1 MLRGIVYGLAALLA
15 LACGLAAVGVRAQDP
30 VDPLTLELQSSRNL
44 CTAGTPTEISWEIAG
59 GVPPYT
65 LSIEGS
71 AVDVAAESH
80 RINCGAL
87 TEAEAT
93 DEDAPLAAKRVTA
106 TVTDSRGVQR
116 KASLDV
122 ARARP
127 LPAPTATARV
137 WPNPNAIAFEWPGA
151 RGSAPCDVEE
161 PFAVRWRRRGATE
174 WSHNLYQSSSQD
186 PCKVRLPIRGLE
198 EAVAYEASIAALRDP
213 IELNNPEALQW
224 TRAAQGT
231 TVTTPSGVT
240 VNATHNSV
248 TVRWNQQPS
257 AYWYTVSLAGPNGGL
272 STQLARDL
280 DEFAWRATANGMHE
294 VVFRHLPP
302 ATAFTVYV
310 GIPTTVHE
318 KRLSTKTRVQTK
330 AAPADWTPLPRG
342 AQNVRASATADSITV
357 RWDAPFVGADDRYEV
372 IVYHPHY
379 PSKPLFKWVYRNEFS
394 QGGLETGVTYR
405 VIIEHDGV
413 VKAPKEI
420 QVTTIAETP
429 GKARRTPPP
438 FEWWANG
445 RSTTPLLYLQLTSS
459 RDVCTAG
466 TLTELSWQI
475 AGGVPPYTLSVEGET
490 VDADAESHRINCGA
504 LTEAEAT
511 DEDAPLAAKQITATV
526 ADSRGVQREASLDV
540 ERARPLPAPMT
551 TPLITYGDAIV
562 TEWLTSDSKPDGA
575 TSLFLIRWR
584 PATSTEWS
592 YRTLEHTHDPLP
604 VVHLYLDGLGQ
615 GIDYRFEFAAMR
627 DHLETETPAALPWSR
642 RSTTTLAD
650 PTGLSA
656 TATHNTVTVTW
667 DAQPAATFFYVDL
680 DDLSDGYREVRDSEI
695 YTPTEYDGKAH
706 TVVFRNVPP
715 DHAYTVRVQVGSS
728 FRSQTPE
735 PLETTTTV
743 RTTLPPSGWTAP
755 HRGAQRVRSTATTNS
770 ITVAWDAPYPDAAE
784 DDYHLMLFHPTRSG
798 IRHERVYN
806 GTTTFTFDNLEP
818 GLTYR
823 VVIDHIAIVERPV
836 ELSVTTLPTSTSAL
850 HQAPLF
856 EWWANGKPA
865 TPPPYLKLTS
875 SRNLCTAGTL
885 TELSWQI
892 AGGVPPYTLSVE
904 GETVDVDADNLRIN
918 CGALPTD
925 PRTGELA
932 ASRTKTFRGSLRDSR
947 DVTATAIAPVTLTTP
962 PYLAADTALR
972 YETYDLTGAAAS
984 AGSYTFLTDA
994 TSAASVVTTYEGLRD
1009 GTAKLLLV
1017 HKADAQGVSRAT
1029 LYAAVAA
1036 GDLFEWRESYD
1047 CWVRYRVTEVRPDP
1061 SGAAARKL
1069 FGVERV
1075 SYAFTGCSGAIATD
1089 AAVLIAWGPLPDLGG
1104 PSLAAPLRHGP
1115 YQLVPEDWAGR
1126 VEEDPFRPWP
1136 GNSYNN
1142 PVHTAELAE
1151 ARRLPYWRD
1160 PTLPTGWTFSGAS
1173 SGASSFDPPH
1183 GYCSYWQ
1190 NDRGYGGVEICGGF
1204 DASQGYLRESS
1215 SHVGGPGGIIETRMI
1230 DGRSSLVM
1238 YSPAGPKHN
1247 RYYSIQVRIYD
1258 PISDATYLVRGLDW
1272 TLNGSNVDAV
1282 IEIARSLFTTA
1293 APTASD
1299 AASAGASGNRD
1310 ALPFVWLTLQREG
1323 RA

>member
-1 MLRGIVYGLAALLA
+1 M
-15 LACGLAAVGVRAQDP
+15 
-30 VDPLTLELQSSRNL
+30 
-44 CTAGTPTEISWEIAG
+44 
-59 GVPPYT
+59 
-65 LSIEGS
+65 
-71 AVDVAAESH
+71 
-80 RINCGAL
+80 
-87 TEAEAT
+87 
-93 DEDAPLAAKRVTA
+93 
-106 TVTDSRGVQR
+106 
-116 KASLDV
+116 
-122 ARARP
+122 
-127 LPAPTATARV
+127 
-137 WPNPNAIAFEWPGA
+137 
-151 RGSAPCDVEE
+151 
-161 PFAVRWRRRGATE
+161 RWRRRGATE
-174 WSHNLYQSSSQD
+174 WSHDLYQSSSQD
-186 PCKVRLPIRGLE
+186 PCTVWRAIPGLE
-198 EAVAYEASIAALRDP
+198 EGVAYEASIAALRDP

-248 TVRWNQQPS
+248 TIRWNRQPS

-272 STQLARDL
+272 SARLARDL
-280 DEFAWRATANGMHE
+280 DESAWRAGPSGVHE

-357 RWDAPFVGADDRYEV
+357 RWDAPFVGADDRYKV
-372 IVYHPHY
+372 VVYHPRY

-405 VIIEHDGV
+405 VVIEHDGV

-429 GKARRTPPP
+429 GKARQTPPP

-445 RSTTPLLYLQLTSS
+445 KPTTPLPYLQLTSS
-459 RDVCTAG
+459 RDVCTVG

-475 AGGVPPYTLSVEGET
+475 AGGTPPYTLSIEGEM
-490 VDADAESHRINCGA
+490 VGADAESHRVNCGA
-504 LTEAEAT
+504 LTEAEAA
-511 DEDAPLAAKQITATV
+511 DEDAALAAKQITAT
-526 ADSRGVQREASLDV
+526 ATDSRGVQRQASLDV

-562 TEWLTSDSKPDGA
+562 TEWLTSDSKSDSA

-656 TATHNTVTVTW
+656 TATHSTVTVTW

-680 DDLSDGYREVRDSEI
+680 DDLSDGYSQVRDSEI
-695 YTPTEYDGKAH
+695 YTSTEYDGEVY

-770 ITVAWDAPYPDAAE
+770 ITVAWDAPYPDAAD

-823 VVIDHIAIVERPV
+823 VVIDHIAIVQRPV
-836 ELSVTTLPTSTSAL
+836 ELNVTTLPTSTPAIDEPLGDASAR
-850 HQAPLF
+850 QAPPPF
-856 EWWANGKPA
+856 EWWANGRPA
-865 TPPPYLKLTS
+865 TSLLYLQLTS

-892 AGGVPPYTLSVE
+892 AGGTPPYTLSIE
-904 GETVDVDADNLRIN
+904 GSAVDVSAGNVRIN
-918 CGALPTD
+918 CGALPYN

-932 ASRTKTFRGSLRDSR
+932 ASRRKTFRGSLRDSR
-947 DVTATAIAPVTLTTP
+947 GVTTTARAAVTLTTP

-972 YETYDLTGAAAS
+972 YETYDLAGAAAS
-984 AGSYTFLTDA
+984 AGSYAFLAGA
-994 TSAASVVTTYEGLRD
+994 TGAAGAVTTYEGLRD
-1009 GTAKLLLV
+1009 GSAGGLLI
-1017 HKADAQGVSRAT
+1017 HTSDAQETPQRS

-1061 SGAAARKL
+1061 SSAAARKL
-1069 FGVERV
+1069 LGVEWTT
-1075 SYAFTGCSGAIATD
+1075 YAFTGCSGAIVAD
-1089 AAVLIAWGPLPDLGG
+1089 AAVLIARGPLPDLGG

-1115 YQLVPEDWAGR
+1115 FQIAPEDWAGR

-1142 PVHTAELAE
+1142 PVRTAELAE

-1160 PTLPTGWTFSGAS
+1160 PTLPAGWTFSGAS
-1173 SGASSFDPPH
+1173 SGDPSFDPPH
-1183 GYCSYWQ
+1183 GYCAYWQ

-1204 DASQGYLRESS
+1204 QSELDRPRKSS
-1215 SHVGGPGGIIETRMI
+1215 WNGGRGGVIETRTI
-1230 DGRSSLVM
+1230 EGRSAVLD
-1238 YSPAGPKHN
+1238 YSPLGPNHN
-1247 RYYSIQVRIYD
+1247 RYLPTQVWVYD
-1258 PISDATYLVRGLDW
+1258 PIPGAVYYVRGLDW

-1282 IEIARSLFTTA
+1282 IAIARSLFTTA
-1293 APTASD
+1293 APTTSD
-1299 AASAGASGNRD
+1299 AASADASGNRD
-1310 ALPFVWLTLQREG
+1310 ALPFVGLTLQREG
-1323 RA
+1323 RARC